1 MENFNLK
8 YQEKEGSKLKLGSQ
22 YRNYWE
28 KITIVETSDKTGPKV
43 FKLNIQRKWH

>member
-22 YRNYWE
+22 YRNYWR
-28 KITIVETSDKTGPKV
+28 KLLYQKQVIKV
-43 FKLNIQRKWH
+43 NLKYLS